1 MKVRWLVAAWWLCCT
16 VAAAAPF
23 SVGSGVFD
31 PAQPDL
37 GLKPAPGTENITVFR
52 PGADTD
58 HFANGVVLFPFKGRL
73 YAQWQSSQK
82 DEDSSDTHVVYASSA
97 DGVHWTK
104 PRNLIGPAA
113 KFGMHSSGGW
123 WGDGQ
128 HLIAFIN
135 VWPEGFRRADG
146 SHPGGQAF
154 YAQSRDGV
162 DWSALKPVLGAD
174 GKPVD
179 GIIEQDPH
187 RLPTGRIVTAFHL
200 RPGMIATPFYSDDPL
215 GVSGWVRG
223 EMANLPHDGDT
234 SRELEPSLYRKAD
247 GCLVMVFRDEGG
259 SFRIL
264 ASESA
269 DAGAHWTTPVMTD
282 FPDARAKLS
291 AGNLPDG
298 SVYLINAP
306 SGNKVRVPLALS
318 LSRDGEQFVQSFL
331 LRGGADAVPP
341 RFEGLYK
348 RAGFHYP
355 KSVVWNG
362 WLYVGYSIGKEDVAI
377 TRVPLPSLEM
387 K

>member
-1 MKVRWLVAAWWLCCT
+1 MKLRWLVAAWWICC
-16 VAAAAPF
+16 VATAAAPLA
-23 SVGSGVFD
+23 VGPGVFD
-31 PAQPDL
+31 PALPDL
-37 GLKPAPGTENITVFR
+37 GLKPAPGTQNITVFK
-52 PGADTD
+52 PDAGTD
-58 HFANGVVLFPFKGRL
+58 GFANGVVLFPFRGRL

-82 DEDSSDTHVVYASSA
+82 DEDSPDTHVVYATSA
-97 DGVHWTK
+97 DGVHWTRPK
-104 PRNLIGPAA
+104 RLGTTDDA
-113 KFGMHSSGGW
+113 GMQTSGGW
-123 WGDGQ
+123 WADGQ
-128 HLIAFIN
+128 QIIAFIN

-146 SHPGGQAF
+146 SHPGGLSF
-154 YAQSRDGV
+154 YRQSRDGV
-162 DWSALKPVLGAD
+162 HWSGLKPVTGLD
-174 GKPVD
+174 GKPVP

-200 RPGMIATPFYSDDPL
+200 RPGLIAAPFYTDDPR

-223 EMANLPHDGDT
+223 AMANLPHDGDV

-247 GCLVMVFRDEGG
+247 GCLVMLFRDEGG
-259 SFRIL
+259 SFRL
-264 ASESA
+264 LVAQSC
-269 DAGAHWTTPVMTD
+269 DGGAHWTTPVVTD

-298 SVYLINAP
+298 TAYLINAP
-306 SGNKVRVPLALS
+306 SGTKLRVPLALS
-318 LSRDGEQFVQSFL
+318 LSRDGETFRHSFL

-341 RFEGLYK
+341 RFDGRYK

-377 TRVPLPSLEM
+377 TRVPLASL